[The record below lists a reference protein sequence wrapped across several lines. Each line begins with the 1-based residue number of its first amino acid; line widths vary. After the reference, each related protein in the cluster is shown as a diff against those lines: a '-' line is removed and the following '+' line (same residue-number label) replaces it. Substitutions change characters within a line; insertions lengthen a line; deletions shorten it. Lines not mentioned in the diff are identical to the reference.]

1 MFSYVDMCPKF
12 VSTFQLHP
20 VFLVIESWRVEG
32 SGYDHMLLARHS
44 SMFWKWI
51 MYVFLS
57 LKEIYLLL
65 LSGRESMLAVL
76 RSGGNEQVPVPQRER
91 ICLELQDEKIVFI

>member
-1 MFSYVDMCPKF
+1 
-12 VSTFQLHP
+12 
-20 VFLVIESWRVEG
+20 
-32 SGYDHMLLARHS
+32 MLFARHD

-65 LSGRESMLAVL
+65 LSGRESWLVVL
-76 RSGGNEQVPVPQRER
+76 RSGGNEQVPAAQRER